1 MPDWSA
7 LIVQVPAATNV
18 SRPPL
23 VIVHTPVV
31 DEVNATIK
39 AELAVAV
46 SVGVVPKFFAPGL
59 ANVIDC
65 EPIGVTDPDAPEG
78 LPVPALL
85 VAVTVNVYAVPFAKP
100 ETMTGLVAPLAVNH
114 QSSTSPCKR

>member
-7 LIVQVPAATNV
+7 LIVQVPATTNV
-18 SRPPL
+18 NRPPL

-31 DEVNATIK
+31 DEVNATVND
-39 AELAVAV
+39 ELAVAV
-46 SVGVVPKFFAPGL
+46 SVGVVPKLFVPGL

-65 EPIGVTDPDAPEG
+65 EPIGVTDTDAPEG

-100 ETMTGLVAPLAVNH
+100 ETMTGLVAPLAVNPPGLDV
-114 QSSTSPCKR
+114 TV